1 MPAGHPE
8 SLTRPLRRA
17 DERRLEAL
25 AARLWPHDEYARE
38 L

>member
-1 MPAGHPE
+1 M
-8 SLTRPLRRA
+8 TRLRRA

-25 AARLWPHDEYARE
+25 AARLRPHDEYAMRE